1 MNEPNECAA
10 STTFVRSLG
19 ATAELHLGHLLW
31 RTYVLHL
38 VCMGRVALTLLQF
51 AVANAFNLPARRSAW
66 IVPRASALQ
75 LSSAGISASLEK
87 ARPTFWLPQLR
98 LDLFR
103 SRQRPNGWAIS
114 KLERSMLARCS
125 PRSAHSSKCARS
137 MMVIATAVAVQL
149 EEALQELQTHASSH
163 STYRGWG
170 DKRSTVAPWCRGSA
184 PGTFTSALPERLQQR
199 SAVIVADQAVED
211 AVSKVRAAAA
221 AFGPAQAESVEAWL
235 GEDRAWGDVSS
246 IYSRRAMLFAS
257 CTISDGTKGDDKCVR
272 LTNSLDELQTL
283 LEQEASMEEA
293 ELESALKN
301 TFGDACQMTRVRQAG
316 QLRRSSHCLRLASNG
331 VFAFDG
337 EAVRTTGVALGVC
350 VGMTAQEE
358 SIHERI

>member
-1 MNEPNECAA
+1 
-10 STTFVRSLG
+10 
-19 ATAELHLGHLLW
+19 
-31 RTYVLHL
+31 
-38 VCMGRVALTLLQF
+38 MGRVALTLLQF

-87 ARPTFWLPQLR
+87 ARSNVLAAAAAFGPVQEQAASEWLGNLEVGTVDVSSLLAEER
-98 LDLFR
+98 ALFEMCTLDDGDSD
-103 SRQRPNGWAIS
+103 SRCR
-114 KLERSMLARCS
+114 
-125 PRSAHSSKCARS
+125 
-137 MMVIATAVAVQL
+137 QL

-257 CTISDGTKGDDKCVR
+257 CTIGDGTKGDDKCVR
-272 LTNSLDELQTL
+272 LTSSLDELQTL

-301 TFGDACQMTRVRQAG
+301 TFGDACEDDKGTASGSATSLEPLPPAG
-316 QLRRSSHCLRLASNG
+316 FEWGLS
-331 VFAFDG
+331 F
-337 EAVRTTGVALGVC
+337 
-350 VGMTAQEE
+350 
-358 SIHERI
+358 